1 MAKIAKCATRKVVV
15 KGIGLLRKAKMKN
28 HMLQAEI
35 RQLKLDMAT
44 IESSKV
50 KAKEESAWLKQEL
63 EWTVSGF
70 AKEKKEL
77 ETAYQ

>member
-1 MAKIAKCATRKVVV
+1 MYRYADKV
-15 KGIGLLRKAKMKN
+15 KMKN
-28 HMLQAEI
+28 DMLQAEI

-50 KAKEESAWLKQEL
+50 KAKEEDARLKWEL
-63 EWTVSGF
+63 ERIVSSF

-77 ETAYQ
+77 EAAYQQ